1 MIGIIHPIKW
11 PLFHAQN
18 PDVLIFSADN
28 ILLEITYFFAIELY
42 TIDFSN
48 IAPIVMETTRNGTR
62 HIAFNWIFSWMRVY
76 LDHFITSS
84 LSYFKTSTFTNFQFY
99 FLPSFEILI
108 FIFCYSIFRWLQK
121 NLWVINKPP

>member
-1 MIGIIHPIKW
+1 MINIIHPIRW

-18 PDVLIFSADN
+18 PDVHIFSADN

-42 TIDFSN
+42 TIDFISN

-76 LDHFITSS
+76 LDHFITLSR
-84 LSYFKTSTFTNFQFY
+84 SYFKTSAFTSFQFISCHHLK
-99 FLPSFEILI
+99 F
-108 FIFCYSIFRWLQK
+108 
-121 NLWVINKPP
+121 

>member
-1 MIGIIHPIKW
+1 MINIIHPIRW

-18 PDVLIFSADN
+18 PDVHIFSADN

-42 TIDFSN
+42 TIDFISN

-84 LSYFKTSTFTNFQFY
+84 LKLFQNQHLYKF
-99 FLPSFEILI
+99 SILFPAI
-108 FIFCYSIFRWLQK
+108 I
-121 NLWVINKPP
+121 

>member
-1 MIGIIHPIKW
+1 MINIIHPIKW

-18 PDVLIFSADN
+18 PDVHIFSADN

-42 TIDFSN
+42 TIDFFSN

-84 LSYFKTSTFTNFQFY
+84 LKLFQNQHLYKF
-99 FLPSFEILI
+99 SILFPAI
-108 FIFCYSIFRWLQK
+108 I
-121 NLWVINKPP
+121 

>member
-1 MIGIIHPIKW
+1 MINIIHPIKW

-18 PDVLIFSADN
+18 PDVHIFSADN

-48 IAPIVMETTRNGTR
+48 IAPIVMIMETTRNGTR

-84 LSYFKTSTFTNFQFY
+84 LSHFKTSNYTNFQFVSCHHLKFWSSY
-99 FLPSFEILI
+99 SAISFLDDYIRI
-108 FIFCYSIFRWLQK
+108 YG
-121 NLWVINKPP
+121 